1 MNNRMSDLYS
11 GLGSF
16 VQPRRMQE
24 GGQALTD
31 LQKNVLAEYGFT
43 PEEAQNAVR
52 MIIDGQADQL
62 APKFQELRNTGYFRR
77 VGEAFNMVDAA
88 GNPITLGGRTAV
100 AGIDFPGQTIEYGPS
115 AEQLAQMEALRDA
128 AAQNYTFGT
137 PPPADTPPA
146 DSPPAEAPPAE
157 APPADTP
164 PAGYQRFNLL
174 PAFSAGAPPI
184 NFSSSFENVF
194 GPPPVNPGQGSP
206 DYGFYQIDVR
216 NYELAQNTW
225 NSMSPEQRAGTTEYG
240 GTPVNNFV
248 VAYGQGLSG
257 RAGETNQAVTGG
269 TSGVG
274 TNTTGNTGS
283 SIPIKD
289 QVVGDLF
296 PDPTARVIPT
306 MDMVRQQ
313 SLEGPM
319 LSGRFQDTRQNPQVY
334 QLPTQGYGSQ
344 QQDPFGINVR
354 QTTRPL
360 KIPER
365 IIPAPPQ
372 PQPSPEETGMADPTQ
387 GGVTN

>member
-52 MIIDGQADQL
+52 MIIAGQGDML
-62 APKFQELRNTGYFRR
+62 APKFKELSGTGYFRR

-88 GNPITLGGRTAV
+88 GNPITLGGSTAV

-146 DSPPAEAPPAE
+146 DSPPADT
-157 APPADTP
+157 PPADTAP
-164 PAGYQRFNLL
+164 PAGYQRFNLMSYFGQD
-174 PAFSAGAPPI
+174 AAPI

-194 GPPPVNPGQGSP
+194 GPPPVNPGQDSP
-206 DYGFYQIDVR
+206 DFGFFQIDTKNYDRAR
-216 NYELAQNTW
+216 NVW
-225 NSMSPEQRAGTTEYG
+225 NSMSPSQRAATTDAD
-240 GTPVNNFV
+240 GTPVNNFIIR
-248 VAYGQGLSG
+248 YGQDVGSDAVSG
-257 RAGETNQAVTGG
+257 FPGAPGGG
-269 TSGVG
+269 TTQGSNTLPDAG
-274 TNTTGNTGS
+274 T
-283 SIPIKD
+283 
-289 QVVGDLF
+289 VVGDLF
-296 PDPTARVIPT
+296 PDPGKRVIPT

-319 LSGRFQDTRQNPQVY
+319 LSGAPPVY
-334 QLPTQGYGSQ
+334 QLPTQGTMAQ
-344 QQDPFGINVR
+344 RQDPFARNVK

-360 KIPER
+360 DIPER
-365 IIPAPPQ
+365 IIPAL
-372 PQPSPEETGMADPTQ
+372 PE

>member
-31 LQKNVLAEYGFT
+31 LQRNVLAEQGLT
-43 PEEAQNAVR
+43 PAEAQNAVR
-52 MIIDGQADQL
+52 MIIAGQGDML
-62 APKFQELRNTGYFRR
+62 SPEFKELSGTGYWRR
-77 VGEAFNMVDAA
+77 VGQAFNMVDASGA
-88 GNPITLGGRTAV
+88 PITLSGSTAV
-100 AGIDFPGQTIEYGPS
+100 AGGRTYRPS
-115 AEQLAQMEALRDA
+115 GEQYEQMLANKA
-128 AAQNYTFGT
+128 AAEQNYTYSDAPPAGT
-137 PPPADTPPA
+137 SPPAD
-146 DSPPAEAPPAE
+146 

-306 MDMVRQQ
+306 LDMVRQQ

-319 LSGRFQDTRQNPQVY
+319 LSGRFLDTRQNPQVY

>member
-1 MNNRMSDLYS
+1 MNNRMSALYS

-52 MIIDGQADQL
+52 MIIAGQGNML
-62 APKFQELRNTGYFRR
+62 APKFKELSGTGYFRR

-88 GNPITLGGRTAV
+88 GNPITLGGSTAV

-115 AEQLAQMEALRDA
+115 AEQLAQMQALKEAA
-128 AAQNYTFGT
+128 EQNYTFGT

-146 DSPPAEAPPAE
+146 DT
-157 APPADTP
+157 PPADTTPPPGEAPP

-174 PAFSAGAPPI
+174 SYFAPDAGPI
-184 NFSSSFENVF
+184 NFSGSFGDVF
-194 GPPPVNPGQGSP
+194 GPPPVNPGQDSA
-206 DYGFYQIDVR
+206 DYGFFQIDTK
-216 NYELAQNTW
+216 NYNRAQNVW
-225 NSMSPEQRAGTTEYG
+225 NSMSPAQRAATTDAN
-240 GTPVNNFV
+240 GTPVNNFMIR
-248 VAYGQGLSG
+248 YGQDVGSDAVSG
-257 RAGETNQAVTGG
+257 MPGA
-269 TSGVG
+269 SGVG
-274 TNTTGNTGS
+274 TTQGSNTLPDAGT
-283 SIPIKD
+283 
-289 QVVGDLF
+289 VVGDLF
-296 PDPTARVIPT
+296 PDPGKRVIPT

-319 LSGRFQDTRQNPQVY
+319 LSGAPPVY
-334 QLPTQGYGSQ
+334 QLPTQGTMAQ
-344 QQDPFGINVR
+344 RQDPFGKNVK

-360 KIPER
+360 DIPER
-365 IIPAPPQ
+365 IIPAL
-372 PQPSPEETGMADPTQ
+372 PE

>member
-1 MNNRMSDLYS
+1 MNNRMSALYS

-52 MIIDGQADQL
+52 MIIAGQGNML
-62 APKFQELRNTGYFRR
+62 APKFKELSGTGYFRR

-88 GNPITLGGRTAV
+88 GNPITLGGSTAV

-115 AEQLAQMEALRDA
+115 AEQLAQMQALKEAA
-128 AAQNYTFGT
+128 EQNYTFGT

-146 DSPPAEAPPAE
+146 DT
-157 APPADTP
+157 PPADTPPADTTPPPGEAPP

-174 PAFSAGAPPI
+174 SYFAPDAGPI
-184 NFSSSFENVF
+184 NFSGSFGDVF
-194 GPPPVNPGQGSP
+194 GPPPVNPGQDSA
-206 DYGFYQIDVR
+206 DYGFFQIDTK
-216 NYELAQNTW
+216 NYNRAQNVW
-225 NSMSPEQRAGTTEYG
+225 NSMSPAQRAATTDAN
-240 GTPVNNFV
+240 GTPVNNFMIR
-248 VAYGQGLSG
+248 YGQDVGSDAVSG
-257 RAGETNQAVTGG
+257 MPGA
-269 TSGVG
+269 SGVG
-274 TNTTGNTGS
+274 TTQGSNTLPDAGT
-283 SIPIKD
+283 
-289 QVVGDLF
+289 VVGDLF
-296 PDPTARVIPT
+296 PDPGKRVIPT

-319 LSGRFQDTRQNPQVY
+319 LSGAPPVY
-334 QLPTQGYGSQ
+334 QLPTQGTMAQ
-344 QQDPFGINVR
+344 RQDPFGKNVK

-360 KIPER
+360 DIPER
-365 IIPAPPQ
+365 IIPAL
-372 PQPSPEETGMADPTQ
+372 PE

>member
-1 MNNRMSDLYS
+1 MNNRMSALYS

-52 MIIDGQADQL
+52 MIIAGQADQL

-88 GNPITLGGRTAV
+88 GNPITLGGSTAV

-115 AEQLAQMEALRDA
+115 AEQLARMQALKEAA
-128 AAQNYTFGT
+128 EQNYTFGT

-146 DSPPAEAPPAE
+146 DSPPADT
-157 APPADTP
+157 PPADTAP
-164 PAGYQRFNLL
+164 PAGYQRFNLMSYFGQD
-174 PAFSAGAPPI
+174 AAPI

-194 GPPPVNPGQGSP
+194 GPPPVNPGQDSP
-206 DYGFYQIDVR
+206 DFGLFAIDTQ
-216 NYELAQNTW
+216 NYNMAKNTW
-225 NSMSPEQRAGTTEYG
+225 NSMSPQQRTGTTDANG
-240 GTPVNNFV
+240 VPVNNFIMQ
-248 VAYGQGLSG
+248 YGQTLGQNTMPGSVG
-257 RAGETNQAVTGG
+257 ADPFNPVGNPIPG
-269 TSGVG
+269 T
-274 TNTTGNTGS
+274 TQGS
-283 SIPIKD
+283 NNLPAASD
-289 QVVGDLF
+289 VVGDLF
-296 PDPTARVIPT
+296 PDPSERVMPT

-319 LSGRFQDTRQNPQVY
+319 LSGKFSDTRQNPQVY
-334 QLPTQGYGSQ
+334 QLPTQGYASQ
-344 QQDPFGINVR
+344 RQDPFGVNVK

-360 KIPER
+360 NIPER
-365 IIPAPPQ
+365 IIPAPP
-372 PQPSPEETGMADPTQ
+372 PLPEETGMADPTQ